1 MVINRAIKMAR
12 IATTGCGYFMIFSF
26 LDFLRFIKRAIRA
39 GIITGEITVYLEKL
53 SNVYDTAY

>member
-1 MVINRAIKMAR
+1 
-12 IATTGCGYFMIFSF
+12 MIFSF